1 MDKCCEH
8 ENKRLRFEV
17 DALIAGMRAIAGRRA
32 EMLPGGA
39 NNVAKLCLEVQQM
52 AASYAVIASEDNYG
66 VPTEA
71 HAPSTKQ
78 PLPVRTWCSR
88 CMRGDFEGRCTC
100 HPPST
105 KQPPYPSG
113 PYCDVCGWDGSHAP
127 TCPVGVA
134 QASQSDR

>member
-78 PLPVRTWCSR
+78 P
-88 CMRGDFEGRCTC
+88 
-100 HPPST
+100 
-105 KQPPYPSG
+105 PYPSG